1 MGKIKTEK
9 EKIVE
14 YSRIVIVIAFLY
26 IIKDIILSLAYR
38 DELTIICMLDIFIE
52 IAIIV
57 FMNQRKVKV
66 LKTLFSIFLINL
78 IIKTLCFFIVFVSY
92 FEKSV
97 IVFFFGLDA
106 ICYLI
111 CTIYIKVIIKK
122 LLKNKDQNEL

>member
-26 IIKDIILSLAYR
+26 IIKDIILSLASR

-92 FEKSV
+92 FEKSG

>member
-1 MGKIKTEK
+1 MGKIKKEK